1 MHLNDFEGLSID
13 FAREC
18 ELFELAEASAKPK
31 KLSHIF
37 GTLVTFILLKQ
48 LIVVIHV
55 INIEIAIGAY

>member
-37 GTLVTFILLKQ
+37 GTLVALILLQ
-48 LIVVIHV
+48 RLIVAVHLVDI
-55 INIEIAIGAY
+55 